1 MQGRH
6 VRYLTE
12 DVGAISVYMTSGLLT
27 EPRNY
32 SDQAFL
38 SGECYL
44 NSPMVALHQIWMGR
58 VICAV
63 EHGRP
68 SKVPAA
74 DPSFDESKHS

>member
-38 SGECYL
+38 SDIQ
-44 NSPMVALHQIWMGR
+44 P
-58 VICAV
+58 
-63 EHGRP
+63 
-68 SKVPAA
+68 
-74 DPSFDESKHS
+74 